1 MLVHTLVTSI
11 GTSPEPS
18 ILLVLHSIDEIFAN
32 LLGGRSGVSVL
43 AENHLA
49 KFLFIPIIHGILLLR
64 LLLFLFIIAGIGV
77 EILLGSLALSVQVVA
92 ELALATLFAV
102 ALLVENTDDGLGV
115 DTERNLLHL
124 DGLEELHGLLL
135 GVLSGLL
142 VGFTASLFGFFSFRI
157 GCLAV
162 GVLSLHLG
170 DLPLGLGTF
179 FLYGGFAC

>member
-1 MLVHTLVTSI
+1 MLVHALVTSI

-64 LLLFLFIIAGIGV
+64 LLLRLLIIPGIGV
-77 EILLGSLALSVQVVA
+77 KILLGSLALGVQVVA

-102 ALLVENTDDGLGV
+102 SLFVENTDDGLRV
-115 DTERNLLHL
+115 DTERNLLDL
-124 DGLEELHGLLL
+124 DGLEEFHGLLL
-135 GVLSGLL
+135 GIFCGLL
-142 VGFTASLFGFFSFRI
+142 VGFTASLLGFFSLRI
-157 GCLAV
+157 GCFAV
-162 GVLSLHLG
+162 GVLGLHLG

-179 FLYGGFAC
+179 FLWEGFTC